1 MQSKREQEEYQ
12 NEIQFE
18 TIENNHGE
26 NEREKNDQRKR
37 RWSE

>member
-1 MQSKREQEEYQ
+1 MQSKREQEDYQ
-12 NEIQFE
+12 NEIQLNQLKII
-18 TIENNHGE
+18 IEK